1 VSLLVCETAFL
12 VAVGAPLWDSSSSY
26 LPVTPTIAA
35 LQRAVGS
42 SIVGNGVAGACGS
55 LGIREN
61 LNVAYEIHELNVYD
75 PMLPRAYFLTW
86 KASTGQ
92 RQTRAGFQS
101 YSTFCP
107 GVTSTAIARRYG
119 VSFVLEPPGARGPKG
134 AVFDTKVG
142 DEALY
147 RIPGAAQ
154 ATLTPWPHGG
164 ALPAPDAPATPVSV
178 THPDLASWKIETR
191 ARVPSVLRLRLTDV
205 PGWHATVDG
214 KPVALER
221 YSGVMLQARV
231 PAGAHTVELYYWPV
245 AFTAGIVLAG
255 CSAASLVATLVVARR
270 RRRRDVPV
278 AP

>member
-1 VSLLVCETAFL
+1 
-12 VAVGAPLWDSSSSY
+12 
-26 LPVTPTIAA
+26 
-35 LQRAVGS
+35 
-42 SIVGNGVAGACGS
+42 
-55 LGIREN
+55 
-61 LNVAYEIHELNVYD
+61 
-75 PMLPRAYFLTW
+75 
-86 KASTGQ
+86 
-92 RQTRAGFQS
+92 
-101 YSTFCP
+101 
-107 GVTSTAIARRYG
+107 
-119 VSFVLEPPGARGPKG
+119 VSFVLEVAGAPAPQG

-142 DEALY
+142 GEDLY

-164 ALPAPDAPATPVSV
+164 APPAPDAPATPVSV

-231 PAGAHTVELYYWPV
+231 PAGAHTVELHYWPV

-255 CSAASLVATLVVARR
+255 CSAVSLVATLVVTRR
-270 RRRRDVPV
+270 RRRRDQPV